1 MPPKSRIPRPVS
13 LDELRSDL
21 VVFAN
26 HVRGLEELH
35 SDLVAFANHVCEF
48 ANHVR
53 IRLDQL
59 NAPPPAPGDSSGHGA
74 SGSDVGSDAA
84 PPGVGSVAAPSG
96 CTGNQGERRSAPY
109 GPATRWRPPRPA
121 IPKPP
126 TDLLSLFMP
135 PPHIELINK
144 AMEDFQARPEDDSR
158 TSISEAP

>member
-1 MPPKSRIPRPVS
+1 M
-13 LDELRSDL
+13 LLFETLQELHSDL

-26 HVRGLEELH
+26 HVSALKELH
-35 SDLVAFANHVCEF
+35 SDLVAFANHVCDF

-59 NAPPPAPGDSSGHGA
+59 NAPPPVPGDSSGGGA
-74 SGSDVGSDAA
+74 SGADVGSVAA
-84 PPGVGSVAAPSG
+84 PLGWGSVAAPSG
-96 CTGNQGERRSAPY
+96 CTGNQRERRSAPY
-109 GPATRWRPPRPA
+109 GPATRWGSPRPA

-135 PPHIELINK
+135 PQHIELMNK